1 MEVIGD
7 LPRELFLEILLR
19 LPVESLMRCKCVCK
33 YWYALISNP
42 KFIELHLKYNCNNNV
57 CVLLKRC
64 LLTCLGERENM
75 LSLVCSSGFSFINLD
90 VDLSLYKK
98 EPCLQL
104 LGHCDG
110 IICLSNYR
118 DDIVLCNPATRETMV
133 LPESC
138 LPCYSSI
145 SNLIPQ
151 TSALGFGYDSRTHH
165 CKVVR
170 IISYWEERSGSGLP
184 HHSRVEVYSLATGS
198 WKEHNVKVPAHV
210 WYSPCFET
218 YFNGAFHW
226 YAIDDNRNE
235 VILSFHMG
243 NEEFQVI
250 PMPSALSLYDYS
262 MCRSLF
268 VWNGRIALVIYPR
281 KGIEKSFQI
290 YVMKEYGVRES
301 WTKILTIGPLT
312 KVEMPLAFWKNDEIL
327 MEGSD
332 GLVVSYNLKT
342 QELKDLPI
350 YGVPKSFATLVYINS
365 LVSVKGGNRVLD
377 GDNTG
382 ENVSTPVTFF
392 FSSLQIIKTD
402 DLLLK
407 SLLLL
412 HFPCL
417 FR

>member
-19 LPVESLMRCKCVCK
+19 LSVESLMRCKCVCK
-33 YWYALISNP
+33 YWYALVSNP
-42 KFIELHLKYNCNNNV
+42 KFIELHLQYNCNNNV

-75 LSLVCSSGFSFINLD
+75 LSLVCSNGLSFINLD

-118 DDIVLCNPATRETMV
+118 DDIVLCNPATRESMV
-133 LPESC
+133 LPESS
-138 LPCYSSI
+138 LPCYSPS

-151 TSALGFGYDSRTHH
+151 TSALGFGYDAKTHH

-170 IISYWEERSGSGLP
+170 IVSYWEERSGSDLP
-184 HHSRVEVYSLATGS
+184 QHSRVEVYSLATGS
-198 WKEHNVKVPAHV
+198 WKEIDVKVPAHV

-226 YAIDDNRNE
+226 YAIDNNRNE

-243 NEEFQVI
+243 NETFQVI
-250 PMPSALSLYDYS
+250 PMPSALSLSDYS

-268 VWNGRIALVIYPR
+268 VWNGCIALVVYPR
-281 KGIEKSFQI
+281 KGTKKSFEI
-290 YVMKEYGVRES
+290 YVMKKYGVRGS
-301 WTKILTIGPLT
+301 WTKIMTIGPLM
-312 KVEMPLAFWKNDEIL
+312 KVEMPLAFWRNDEIL

-350 YGVPKSFATLVYINS
+350 YGVPKSFATLVYVNS
-365 LVSVKGGNRVLD
+365 LVSVKGGNQMVD
-377 GDNTG
+377 EGNNTDFG
-382 ENVSTPVTFF
+382 W
-392 FSSLQIIKTD
+392 
-402 DLLLK
+402 
-407 SLLLL
+407 
-412 HFPCL
+412 
-417 FR
+417 

>member
-1 MEVIGD
+1 
-7 LPRELFLEILLR
+7 
-19 LPVESLMRCKCVCK
+19 
-33 YWYALISNP
+33 
-42 KFIELHLKYNCNNNV
+42 
-57 CVLLKRC
+57 
-64 LLTCLGERENM
+64 M

-377 GDNTG
+377 GDNTD
-382 ENVSTPVTFF
+382 F
-392 FSSLQIIKTD
+392 D
-402 DLLLK
+402 W
-407 SLLLL
+407 
-412 HFPCL
+412 
-417 FR
+417 

>member
-1 MEVIGD
+1 
-7 LPRELFLEILLR
+7 
-19 LPVESLMRCKCVCK
+19 
-33 YWYALISNP
+33 
-42 KFIELHLKYNCNNNV
+42 
-57 CVLLKRC
+57 
-64 LLTCLGERENM
+64 M
-75 LSLVCSSGFSFINLD
+75 LSLVCSNGFSFVNLD

-110 IICLSNYR
+110 IICLSDYR
-118 DDIVLCNPATRETMV
+118 DDIVLCNPATRESMV
-133 LPESC
+133 LPESS
-138 LPCYSSI
+138 LPCYSPG

-151 TSALGFGYDSRTHH
+151 TSALGFGYDVKTHH

-170 IISYWEERSGSGLP
+170 IVSYWEERSGSDLP

-198 WKEHNVKVPAHV
+198 WKEIDVKVPAYV

-226 YAIDDNRNE
+226 YAIDNNRNE

-243 NEEFQVI
+243 SEAFQAI
-250 PMPSALSLYDYS
+250 PMPSALSL
-262 MCRSLF
+262 
-268 VWNGRIALVIYPR
+268 GT
-281 KGIEKSFQI
+281 EKSFEI

-350 YGVPKSFATLVYINS
+350 YGVPKSFATLVYVNS
-365 LVSVKGGNRVLD
+365 LVSVKGGNQMLGE
-377 GDNTG
+377 GDNTDFG
-382 ENVSTPVTFF
+382 W
-392 FSSLQIIKTD
+392 
-402 DLLLK
+402 
-407 SLLLL
+407 
-412 HFPCL
+412 
-417 FR
+417 

>member
-57 CVLLKRC
+57 CVLLKPC
-64 LLTCLGERENM
+64 LVTCLGEKENM
-75 LSLVCSSGFSFINLD
+75 LSLVCSNGFSFVNLD

-118 DDIVLCNPATRETMV
+118 DDIVVCNPATRESMA
-133 LPESC
+133 S
-138 LPCYSSI
+138 YSPN

-151 TSALGFGYDSRTHH
+151 TSALGFGYDAKTHH

-170 IISYWEERSGSGLP
+170 IASYWEERSGNNLP

-198 WKEHNVKVPAHV
+198 WKEIDVMCGILHV
-210 WYSPCFET
+210 SRHTLMERFIGMLLTITET
-218 YFNGAFHW
+218 RGPKNHL
-226 YAIDDNRNE
+226 R
-235 VILSFHMG
+235 
-243 NEEFQVI
+243 
-250 PMPSALSLYDYS
+250 
-262 MCRSLF
+262 
-268 VWNGRIALVIYPR
+268 
-281 KGIEKSFQI
+281 
-290 YVMKEYGVRES
+290 YGVRES
-301 WTKILTIGPLT
+301 WTKMLTIGPLT

-342 QELKDLPI
+342 QELKGLPI
-350 YGVPKSFATLVYINS
+350 YGVPKSFATLV
-365 LVSVKGGNRVLD
+365 LVKGGSQMLD
-377 GDNTG
+377 EGDNTDFG
-382 ENVSTPVTFF
+382 W
-392 FSSLQIIKTD
+392 
-402 DLLLK
+402 
-407 SLLLL
+407 
-412 HFPCL
+412 
-417 FR
+417 

>member
-33 YWYALISNP
+33 YW
-42 KFIELHLKYNCNNNV
+42 
-57 CVLLKRC
+57 
-64 LLTCLGERENM
+64 
-75 LSLVCSSGFSFINLD
+75 
-90 VDLSLYKK
+90 
-98 EPCLQL
+98 
-104 LGHCDG
+104 
-110 IICLSNYR
+110 
-118 DDIVLCNPATRETMV
+118 
-133 LPESC
+133 
-138 LPCYSSI
+138 
-145 SNLIPQ
+145 
-151 TSALGFGYDSRTHH
+151 
-165 CKVVR
+165 

>member
-1 MEVIGD
+1 
-7 LPRELFLEILLR
+7 
-19 LPVESLMRCKCVCK
+19 
-33 YWYALISNP
+33 
-42 KFIELHLKYNCNNNV
+42 
-57 CVLLKRC
+57 
-64 LLTCLGERENM
+64 M

>member
-19 LPVESLMRCKCVCK
+19 LPVESLIRCKCVCK
-33 YWYALISNP
+33 YWYTLISNP

-64 LLTCLGERENM
+64 LLTCLGEKENM
-75 LSLVCSSGFSFINLD
+75 LSLVCSNGFSFVNLD

-118 DDIVLCNPATRETMV
+118 DDIVLCNPATRESMV
-133 LPESC
+133 LPESSF
-138 LPCYSSI
+138 PCYSPS

-151 TSALGFGYDSRTHH
+151 TSALGFGYDAKTHH

-170 IISYWEERSGSGLP
+170 IVSYWDRSGSDLP
-184 HHSRVEVYSLATGS
+184 QHSRVEVYSLATGS
-198 WKEHNVKVPAHV
+198 WKEIDVKVLAHV

-226 YAIDDNRNE
+226 YAIDNNRNE

-243 NEEFQVI
+243 NEAFQVI

-262 MCRSLF
+262 ICRSLF
-268 VWNGRIALVIYPR
+268 VWNGRIALVGYPR
-281 KGIEKSFQI
+281 EGTKKSFEI
-290 YVMKEYGVRES
+290 YVMTEYGVRGSWRGS
-301 WTKILTIGPLT
+301 WTKIMTIGPLM

-350 YGVPKSFATLVYINS
+350 YGIPKSFATLVYVNS
-365 LVSVKGGNRVLD
+365 LVSVKGGNQMLD
-377 GDNTG
+377 EGNNTDFG
-382 ENVSTPVTFF
+382 W
-392 FSSLQIIKTD
+392 
-402 DLLLK
+402 
-407 SLLLL
+407 
-412 HFPCL
+412 
-417 FR
+417 

>member
-75 LSLVCSSGFSFINLD
+75 LSLVCSNGFSFVNLD

-118 DDIVLCNPATRETMV
+118 DDIVLCNPATRESMV
-133 LPESC
+133 LPESS
-138 LPCYSSI
+138 LPCYLPI

-151 TSALGFGYDSRTHH
+151 TSALGFGYDAKTHH

-170 IISYWEERSGSGLP
+170 IVSYWEERSGSDLP

-198 WKEHNVKVPAHV
+198 WKEIDVKVPAHV

-226 YAIDDNRNE
+226 YAIDNNRNE

-243 NEEFQVI
+243 NEEFRVI
-250 PMPSALSLYDYS
+250 PMPSVLPLYDHS
-262 MCRSLF
+262 LCRSLL
-268 VWNGRIALVIYPR
+268 VWNGCIALVIYPR
-281 KGIEKSFQI
+281 EGTEKSFEI

-332 GLVVSYNLKT
+332 GLVVSYNLKR

-350 YGVPKSFATLVYINS
+350 YGVPKSFATLVYVNS
-365 LVSVKGGNRVLD
+365 LVSVKGGSQKPD
-377 GDNTG
+377 EGYT
-382 ENVSTPVTFF
+382 
-392 FSSLQIIKTD
+392 TD
-402 DLLLK
+402 
-407 SLLLL
+407 
-412 HFPCL
+412 FGW
-417 FR
+417 